1 MTGVS
6 VRTILTLS
14 VLLMMFGLGL
24 GITLP
29 SGVVAP
35 GSRQGLR
42 QLGDNLLRVLVLV
55 VGSLFALVALQL
67 LVGYPRGL

>member
-14 VLLMMFGLGL
+14 VLLMMFGL